1 MIAEDE
7 LHLEF
12 IYDRKTADRRVSR
25 WSVEVA
31 PFESKTKE
39 LFEWKS
45 SLKEGDLVDANDK
58 SVWNK
63 STIFKVDEEVI
74 GAGRSFKSAFIG
86 FRIY

>member
-31 PFESKTKE
+31 PFESKTKD
-39 LFEWKS
+39 LFAWKS
-45 SLKEGDLVDANDK
+45 TLKEGDYIDANDK

-63 STIFKVDEEVI
+63 STIFKIEEEVI
-74 GAGRSFKSAFIG
+74 GPERSFPKAFIG